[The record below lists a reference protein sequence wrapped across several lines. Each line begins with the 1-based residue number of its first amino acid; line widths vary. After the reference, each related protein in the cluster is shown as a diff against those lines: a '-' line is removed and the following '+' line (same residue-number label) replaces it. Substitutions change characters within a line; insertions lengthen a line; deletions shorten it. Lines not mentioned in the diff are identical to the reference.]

1 MDPSP
6 APAYRREMSFHLRA
20 QYQHPP
26 ADGDD
31 YSTRLHD
38 LTPLA
43 PDDETRATGQDLQ
56 ADHSAIDSFLEPVEK
71 PAWLKPHRRH
81 RRD

>member
-1 MDPSP
+1 
-6 APAYRREMSFHLRA
+6 MSFHLRA

-43 PDDETRATGQDLQ
+43 RDEDTRPSGEDLH
-56 ADHSAIDSFLEPVEK
+56 ADHSVIDSLLEPVEK
-71 PAWLKPHRRH
+71 PAWLKPHRRLHH
-81 RRD
+81 RSGD